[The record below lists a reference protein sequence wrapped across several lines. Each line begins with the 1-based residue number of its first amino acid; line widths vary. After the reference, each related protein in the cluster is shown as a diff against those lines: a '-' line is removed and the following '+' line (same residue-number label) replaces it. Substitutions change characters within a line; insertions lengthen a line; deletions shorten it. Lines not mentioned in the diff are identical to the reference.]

1 MSKKPSQ
8 KDVKTTAE
16 SRTEASHLLAQQWEG
31 PLPPPAALEHFNRV
45 IPNGADRI
53 MQMVELEQSH
63 RHQQDSRALDA
74 QIKDYRRGH
83 WLGAGV
89 SAVAILGAVL
99 TAYLGGHFMVSI
111 ALVGLPVA
119 TIILAILGKRP

>member
-1 MSKKPSQ
+1 M
-8 KDVKTTAE
+8 
-16 SRTEASHLLAQQWEG
+16 LAQQWEG